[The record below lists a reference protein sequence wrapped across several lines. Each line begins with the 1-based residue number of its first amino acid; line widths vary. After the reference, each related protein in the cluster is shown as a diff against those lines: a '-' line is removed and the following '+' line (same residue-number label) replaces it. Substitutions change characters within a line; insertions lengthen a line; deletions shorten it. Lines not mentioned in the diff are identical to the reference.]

1 MRDPDKLKVFAAAE
15 ELALAAYRT
24 TAGFPAVE
32 RFGLT
37 AQIRRAAVS
46 IGSNIAEGCHR
57 QGSRALVAF
66 LHQSLGSTGELQ
78 FQIRIS
84 CRLGFGNEGELKS
97 LLARTIACKKMIAR
111 LIVRLR
117 ADKT

>member
-1 MRDPDKLKVFAAAE
+1 MRDPDKLNVFAAAE

-37 AQIRRAAVS
+37 AQIRRTAVS

-57 QGSRALVAF
+57 QGSRALAAF
-66 LHQSLGSTGELQ
+66 LHQSLGSTGEMQ
-78 FQIRIS
+78 FQIRLAV
-84 CRLGFGNEGELKS
+84 RLGFGNEAELKS